1 MRIDTLAGNTVKITL
16 EPSDM
21 DGCNIKYEDISG
33 RSHETELALSRLIST
48 VCEKHG
54 LKLSGE
60 RLLVE
65 AFPKCDGGCT
75 LYVSCLKGARQKPP
89 KPSCEDNRIVIC
101 SGRLSDIAALCRILR
116 KKREKASLYHDAK
129 TDSYRLVI
137 YACKNG
143 TKHIAAEYTEI
154 IGSGKAALCDTEEYF
169 RLITPTAPE
178 IISDC
183 F

>member
-33 RSHETELALSRLIST
+33 RSHETELALSRLISS

-75 LYVSCLKGARQKPP
+75 LYVSCLKSARQKPSR
-89 KPSCEDNRIVIC
+89 PSCEDNRIVIC

-116 KKREKASLYHDAK
+116 KKREKASSQNQDGK
-129 TDSYRLVI
+129 DR
-137 YACKNG
+137 C
-143 TKHIAAEYTEI
+143 IAAERRADRCCTRGYYCTRCI
-154 IGSGKAALCDTEEYF
+154 AGTFRKTRTAFAAGSGSIGF
-169 RLITPTAPE
+169 
-178 IISDC
+178 
-183 F
+183 

>member
-1 MRIDTLAGNTVKITL
+1 MRIDTLAENTVKITL

-33 RSHETELALSRLIST
+33 RSHETELALSRLISD

-65 AFPKCDGGCT
+65 AFPKSNGGCT
-75 LYVSCLKGARQKPP
+75 LYVSCLKGARP
-89 KPSCEDNRIVIC
+89 KPLKTPEECPAVIC
-101 SGRLSDIAALCRILR
+101 SGRIGDIATLCRILR
-116 KKREKASLYHDAK
+116 KRREKASLYHDPV

-137 YACKNG
+137 YSCKNVI
-143 TKHIAAEYTEI
+143 KHIASEYTDI
-154 IGSGKAALCDTEEYF
+154 LGSGIAALCDTEEYC
-169 RLITPTAPE
+169 RLITPRAPE
-178 IISDC
+178 IIPDC